1 LIFILPKFV
10 SKMAGTDKWQFS
22 LASPRPAI
30 QNKGAVTGIL
40 NLDIALRFA
49 GLVYLPNIAQIAQY
63 RTGVEPCVTEFHTQC
78 NSDLFGQTL
87 LMGLL
92 GEQLIMSI
100 FLACYGRWED
110 QMHLITTWQV
120 LGAFMTIA
128 LRRSFYAQPY
138 FLLGALALLYV
149 QYFVGVG
156 TELTQIC
163 QPRLPPFPPKSA
175 DTSKPRHGWL
185 GKNLANRFR
194 TRLARMLIT
203 AFIYLMGCAFS
214 FFLLYAFF
222 IADVDNLRGLWEDDS
237 ENYQILLWVGVSAS
251 VMSIVP
257 LIIVEFG
264 MIPGLFWDCFRM
276 LHASKAYN
284 TKVFEI
290 AEIDDDLKENGQLRT
305 QMDKHKALSLTIVIP
320 CYMPN
325 EEEIL
330 PEMLDFYEE
339 QLKHYPGE
347 SKILIVWN
355 SPNNH
360 PQFEELMR
368 ERESKWPTK
377 GGLVVKRCLYSTSKC
392 DNLNMACDFI
402 YTEIACLNDADTML
416 HWGTM
421 VRGSI
426 WIKDHG
432 YDIAQSMNVHC
443 KADCKGMPGEE
454 GQETCHPYGVLI
466 TIGDGTKPQNMSSQ
480 NMRGHSPFNGRGG
493 FWRTSALKK
502 VGFDHHTVGEDHDAA
517 YRGFAYYGFKGI
529 LDNNMLCQEQEPP
542 DCKSLV
548 SQRIRW
554 ETAALE
560 MRRTFIWILMS
571 PHYSTLE
578 KFILIWSQLSQN
590 CNMPCQS
597 FPLQV
602 ATGMPIIIVKG
613 FLSKFMFLPDP
624 ALTKEQLCEQV
635 HCLYSFPWTL
645 PVVGTQITVMLN
657 SALLLFLGVGMFFC
671 LVNLVDYCLRV
682 KITRYRPRAMFL
694 CYYACLK
701 TWFVVPFFVYL
712 QYWAIYDYCWGGA
725 KFIATARSPPSV
737 KKVAD
742 EEQAGLAAPLLK

>member
-1 LIFILPKFV
+1 
-10 SKMAGTDKWQFS
+10 MAATDKWQFS

-30 QNKGAVTGIL
+30 QHKGAVTGIL
-40 NLDIALRFA
+40 NLDIVVRLV

-63 RTGVEPCVTEFHTQC
+63 RDPTQTPCVTEFNTPC
-78 NSDLFGQTL
+78 NSDLFGTTFL
-87 LMGLL
+87 IGFLA
-92 GEQLIMSI
+92 EQLIMSM
-100 FLACYGRWED
+100 FLAHSARWED
-110 QMHLITTWQV
+110 QMHLVTTWQV
-120 LGAFMTIA
+120 LGAFLTLA

-138 FLLGALALLYV
+138 FLAAAMFLLYV
-149 QYFVGVG
+149 QYLVGVG
-156 TELTQIC
+156 TEFTQIC

-185 GKNLANRFR
+185 GKNIANRFR

-222 IADVDNLRGLWEDDS
+222 LAEVDNLRGLFDDV
-237 ENYQILLWVGVSAS
+237 EQYQTLLWVAVIAS
-251 VMSIVP
+251 MLSVVP
-257 LIIVEFG
+257 ILVVEFG

-276 LHASKAYN
+276 QHASKAYN
-284 TKVFEI
+284 TTVFEI
-290 AEIDDDLKENGQLRT
+290 AEIDDDLKEKGWVQT
-305 QMDKHKALSLTIVIP
+305 QMATHKALSLTIVIP

-330 PEMLDFYEE
+330 PIVVDFYEE

-355 SPNNH
+355 SPHNH
-360 PQFEELMR
+360 PEFEELMEKR
-368 ERESKWPTK
+368 AASWPTK
-377 GGLVVKRCLYSTSKC
+377 GGLVVKRCRYSTSKC

-402 YTEIACLNDADTML
+402 DTEIACLNDADTML

-421 VRGSI
+421 VRGSM

-432 YDIAQSMNVHC
+432 YDIAQSMNLHC
-443 KADCKGMPGEE
+443 KADCKGMPGDE

-480 NMRGHSPFNGRGG
+480 NMRSHSPFNGRGG

-517 YRGFAYYGFKGI
+517 YRGFAYFGFKGI

-560 MRRTFIWILMS
+560 MRRTFMWILLS

-578 KFILIWSQLSQN
+578 KFILIWSQLASN

-602 ATGMPIIIVKG
+602 AMGLPIVIIKG
-613 FLSKFMFLPDP
+613 YVSKFMYNPDMVCADNVCRAMTP
-624 ALTKEQLCEQV
+624 EEQCTQD
-635 HCLYSFPWTL
+635 HCVYSAAVTL
-645 PVVGTQITVMLN
+645 PLIGKAITVTLN
-657 SALLLFLGVGMFFC
+657 VALLTFLGFGMFFIF
-671 LVNLVDYCLRV
+671 VNLVDYLLRV

-694 CYYACLK
+694 CYYAFLK
-701 TWFVVPFFVYL
+701 SMLVVPLFVYL
-712 QYWAIYDYCWGGA
+712 QYWALYDYCWGGA
-725 KFIATARSPPSV
+725 KFIATARSPPSA
-737 KKVAD
+737 KKEAD
-742 EEQAGLAAPLLK
+742 EELAAPLLTK